1 MGNVVFIESMPE
13 GSYDFFFFFK
23 CEIKDNPLY

>member
-13 GSYDFFFFFK
+13 GSYDFWGMMK
-23 CEIKDNPLY
+23 WEIKDNP